1 MERRSVTVVKL
12 GGELAESREALDG
25 IAAALGAAVAAG
37 RRIVVVHG
45 GGKQTTELGERL
57 GMTSTFVGGRRVTD
71 AAMVDV
77 LTMAIG
83 GTARM
88 AILSA
93 LRRAGVRG
101 IGISGVDAAIVRA
114 RRRPPIT
121 VLDPE
126 TGVSTTVDLG
136 LVGDVVDVD
145 TAALLAFLDAG
156 MLPILAPMSADDDGV
171 VYNINADTVAVA
183 VAKAMQADTW
193 IVASNVS
200 GVRGPDGNV
209 LPVLDVT
216 DAAALIRSGVV
227 TGGMI
232 PKLEAAIDAVR
243 GGVGSVRLVDGSAPG
258 VLAAALIGADVGT
271 LITAGNDL

>member
-12 GGELAESREALDG
+12 GGELAEGRQTLDG
-25 IAAALGAAVAAG
+25 IASALSGAVAAG

-57 GMTSTFVGGRRVTD
+57 GMKSTFVGGRRVTD

-77 LTMAIG
+77 LAMAIA

-88 AILSA
+88 AILAA
-93 LRRAGVRG
+93 LRRAGVRA
-101 IGISGVDAAIVRA
+101 IGVSGVDAALVRA

-121 VLDPE
+121 VFDPE
-126 TGVSTTVDLG
+126 TGGSATVDLG

-145 TAALLAFLDAG
+145 AEALHALFDAG

-183 VAKAMQADTW
+183 VAKAMHADTW
-193 IVASNVS
+193 IVASIVA
-200 GVRGPDGNV
+200 GVRGQDGRI
-209 LPVLDVT
+209 LPRLDT
-216 DAAALIRSGVV
+216 ATAAELIRSGIV

-258 VLAAALIGADVGT
+258 VLASALAGADGGT
-271 LITAGNDL
+271 LITAGR

>member
-12 GGELAESREALDG
+12 GGELAEGRQTLDG
-25 IAAALGAAVAAG
+25 IAAALSGAVAAG

-57 GMTSTFVGGRRVTD
+57 GMKSTFVGGRRVTD

-77 LTMAIG
+77 LAMAIA

-88 AILSA
+88 AILAA
-93 LRRAGVRG
+93 LRRAGVLA
-101 IGISGVDAAIVRA
+101 IGVSGVDAALVRA

-126 TGVSTTVDLG
+126 TGNSAIVDLG

-145 TAALLAFLDAG
+145 AEALRALLDAG

-183 VAKAMQADTW
+183 VAKAMHADTW
-193 IVASNVS
+193 IVASNVA
-200 GVRGPDGNV
+200 GVRGQDGHI
-209 LPVLDVT
+209 LPRLDT
-216 DAAALIRSGVV
+216 ATAAELIRSGIV

-243 GGVGSVRLVDGSAPG
+243 GGVGNVRLVDGAAPG
-258 VLAAALIGADVGT
+258 VLAAALQGTPVGT
-271 LITAGNDL
+271 LITADD

>member
-1 MERRSVTVVKL
+1 MEPQSVTVVKL

-25 IAAALGAAVAAG
+25 IAMALGAAVDAG

-45 GGKQTTELGERL
+45 GGKQTTELGNRL
-57 GMTSTFVGGRRVTD
+57 GMTSTFIGGRRVTD

-77 LTMAIG
+77 LTMAIA

-88 AILSA
+88 AILAA
-93 LRRAGVRG
+93 LRRAGVRAVG
-101 IGISGVDAAIVRA
+101 VSGVDAAIVRA

-121 VLDPE
+121 VHDSA

-136 LVGDVVDVD
+136 LVGDVLGVDAV
-145 TAALLAFLDAG
+145 ALNVLLDAG

-193 IVASNVS
+193 IVASNVA
-200 GVRGPDGNV
+200 GVRGPDGEV
-209 LPVLDVT
+209 LSVVDV
-216 DAAALIRSGVV
+216 AEAVELIRSGVV

-243 GGVGSVRLVDGSAPG
+243 GGVGSVRLVDGAAPG
-258 VLAAALIGADVGT
+258 VLASALDGANVGT
-271 LITAGNDL
+271 LVTDCR

>member
-1 MERRSVTVVKL
+1 MELRSVTVVKL

-37 RRIVVVHG
+37 RRIIVVHG

-57 GMTSTFVGGRRVTD
+57 GMKSTFVGGRRVTD

-77 LTMAIG
+77 LTMAIA

-88 AILSA
+88 AILAA
-93 LRRAGVRG
+93 LRRAGVRA
-101 IGISGVDAAIVRA
+101 IGVSGVDAAIVRA
-114 RRRPPIT
+114 RRRPPIA

-126 TGVSTTVDLG
+126 TGVSTAVDLG
-136 LVGDVVDVD
+136 LVGDVIDVD
-145 TAALLAFLDAG
+145 TSVFHSLLDTG
-156 MLPILAPMSADDDGV
+156 VLPILAPMSADDDGV
-171 VYNINADTVAVA
+171 VYNINADTVAVG

-193 IVASNVS
+193 IVASNVA
-200 GVRGPDGNV
+200 GVRGQDGV
-209 LPVLDVT
+209 ILPRLDIV
-216 DAAALIRSGVV
+216 AARKLIRSGVV

-243 GGVGSVRLVDGSAPG
+243 GGVGSVRLVDGTAPG
-258 VLAAALIGADVGT
+258 VLAGALNGADVGT
-271 LITAGNDL
+271 LITAGVDR

>member
-1 MERRSVTVVKL
+1 MVLNSVTVVKL
-12 GGELAESREALDG
+12 GGELAESRETLDG

-57 GMTSTFVGGRRVTD
+57 GIGSTFVGGRRVTD

-77 LTMAIG
+77 LTMAIA

-88 AILSA
+88 AILAA
-93 LRRAGVRG
+93 LRRAGVRA
-101 IGISGVDAAIVRA
+101 IGVSGVDAAIVRA

-121 VLDPE
+121 VRDPG

-145 TAALLAFLDAG
+145 CAALDAFMDAG

-183 VAKAMQADTW
+183 VAKALHAATW
-193 IVASNVS
+193 IVASNVA
-200 GVRGPDGNV
+200 GVRGQDGNV

-216 DAAALIRSGVV
+216 EAAALIRSGIV

-243 GGVGSVRLVDGSAPG
+243 GGVGSVRLVDGAAPG
-258 VLAAALIGADVGT
+258 VLASVLAGADVGT
-271 LITAGNDL
+271 LVTADR

>member
-1 MERRSVTVVKL
+1 MVLNSVTVVKL
-12 GGELAESREALDG
+12 GGELAESRETLDG

-57 GMTSTFVGGRRVTD
+57 GIGSTFVGGRRVTD

-77 LTMAIG
+77 LTMAIA

-88 AILSA
+88 AILAA
-93 LRRAGVRG
+93 LRRAGVRA
-101 IGISGVDAAIVRA
+101 IGVSGVDAAIVRA
-114 RRRPPIT
+114 RRRPPII
-121 VLDPE
+121 VRDPG

-145 TAALLAFLDAG
+145 CAALDAFMDAG

-183 VAKAMQADTW
+183 VAKSLHAATW
-193 IVASNVS
+193 IVASNVA
-200 GVRGPDGNV
+200 GVRGQDGNV

-216 DAAALIRSGVV
+216 EAAALIRSGVV

-243 GGVGSVRLVDGSAPG
+243 GGVGSVRLVDGAAPG
-258 VLAAALIGADVGT
+258 VLASVLAGADVGT
-271 LITAGNDL
+271 LVTADR